1 MDNVLYV
8 KPEPEDPVENSLSE
22 LQDQQS
28 GVLLTAKMWPE
39 NEQLEDVIGEELIG
53 TCDVEEPK
61 VEPISEDELE
71 IGLNPENCL
80 NEMPLTECKEETE
93 LDDPKEES
101 AESKKIHGRKPEGK
115 SDKQLKPDK
124 KKRVQAINSKKLK
137 QILNYKV
144 EIKETKLD
152 PNKCYIC
159 KTDFANLNDVEVHL
173 SEHVHMV
180 PYDCEECKAT
190 RTEAKTIF
198 TVIMLHHHFRMHAGS
213 IKCPECA
220 FRTCTRSG
228 LHKHIKWSHM
238 ENTNTVYTCEICG
251 AKVKNIMVFENHSQ
265 MHKAIE
271 EGRYTCSF
279 CAKRFATNARLQN
292 HERIHTNERPYQCRY
307 CSKAFTN
314 KQVFRAHERFHTSE
328 RGYRCEECGKGFPTR
343 TSLTTHLGMIHKL
356 GSASQV
362 SSGSGNNEKYLLFET
377 PMKCSYEGC
386 DFETNVRSKHYRH
399 KAKHDLKFHCPHCEQ
414 RFATRHLMI
423 QHSYVHTNLKPY
435 CCDVCGK
442 RFRNRGGLGE
452 HMAGHS
458 NIRPY
463 SCTVCGKLFAHER
476 NLNQHSIVH
485 TELKSYCCDVCGKSY
500 RYRRSLVEHMAGHNN
515 IRPYSCTV
523 CGKSFVRDRNL
534 KRHMLKHS
542 DELT

>member
-1 MDNVLYV
+1 MDEVLY
-8 KPEPEDPVENSLSE
+8 E

-39 NEQLEDVIGEELIG
+39 NEQLEDVMGEELIG

-71 IGLNPENCL
+71 MGLNPENCL

-93 LDDPKEES
+93 LDNPKEES
-101 AESKKIHGRKPEGK
+101 AESKKNPERKPEG
-115 SDKQLKPDK
+115 
-124 KKRVQAINSKKLK
+124 KKLK
-137 QILNYKV
+137 QILKYKI

-228 LHKHIKWSHM
+228 LYKHIKWSHM

-251 AKVKNIMVFENHSQ
+251 AKVKNIKIFEHHSKI
-265 MHKAIE
+265 HKAIE
-271 EGRYTCSF
+271 EGWHTCSF
-279 CAKRFATNARLQN
+279 CAKKFATNARLQN
-292 HERIHTNERPYQCRY
+292 HERIHTNERPFQCRY
-307 CSKAFTN
+307 CSNAFTN
-314 KQVFRAHERFHTSE
+314 RQVFRKHERSHTGE
-328 RGYRCEECGKGFPTR
+328 RGYICEECGKGFYTR
-343 TSLTTHLGMIHKL
+343 ASLTTHLRAIHKI
-356 GSASQV
+356 GSANQV
-362 SSGSGNNEKYLLFET
+362 SSGSDNKKYLLSST
-377 PMKCSYEGC
+377 PIKCSYEGC
-386 DFETNVRSKHYRH
+386 DFETNVRARHHRH
-399 KAKHDLKFHCPHCEQ
+399 KAKHDLKFNCPHCEQ
-414 RFATRHLMI
+414 RFATKQR
-423 QHSYVHTNLKPY
+423 
-435 CCDVCGK
+435 
-442 RFRNRGGLGE
+442 
-452 HMAGHS
+452 
-458 NIRPY
+458 
-463 SCTVCGKLFAHER
+463 
-476 NLNQHSIVH
+476 LNQHSNVH
-485 TELKSYCCDVCGKSY
+485 TKLKSYYCDVCGKSF
-500 RYRRSLVEHMAGHNN
+500 RYRKSLVEHMTGHNN
-515 IRPYSCTV
+515 SRPHSCTV

-534 KRHMLKHS
+534 KQHMLKHS